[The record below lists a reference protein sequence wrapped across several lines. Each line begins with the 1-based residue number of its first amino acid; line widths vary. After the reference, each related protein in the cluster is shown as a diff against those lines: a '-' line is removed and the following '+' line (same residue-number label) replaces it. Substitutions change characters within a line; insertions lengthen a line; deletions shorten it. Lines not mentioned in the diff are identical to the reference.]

1 MSGELLQAQVPA
13 RITQRPDNSVVVR
26 LNHTTHPAVG
36 AARDLGRVAPNL
48 AMERILLQL
57 QSTPEQESA
66 LEQLLGEQQDVS
78 SPQYHAWLTPDQFGD
93 QFGVAQPDLDVLT
106 AWLASA
112 GFQVTEV
119 ARSRRTVEFSGA
131 AADVERAFHT
141 EIHNYDLDGERHIAN
156 STDISIPEALAP
168 VVAGVASLHNFQA
181 RPMHHMVR
189 AAPGA
194 RGGPSEAP
202 APRMDLGNGTH
213 GMAPYDFAAIYD
225 VSSLWNANYDGAGQ
239 SIAVLGESNIKLS
252 DVAAFRAMFGLPAN
266 PPQIIVVNGNDP
278 GDVGGSLETEADLD
292 VEWAGAVAKGATIK
306 YVVSKSTF
314 ASDGVTLAAEY
325 AVNNNVAPVITL
337 SFGLCE
343 AFAGMSNQVFNA
355 LWQQAAAQGISVFVG
370 AGDSGSA
377 GCDTPNLTTPAQYGF
392 GVNGLGS
399 SSYNVAVGGTEFD
412 DSASPSTYWN
422 PSNGGN
428 LASAKGYIPELVWNE
443 SSYSSVGAASNSLWA
458 AGGGSSNQW
467 PRPAWQTGAGVPAGT
482 FRLVPDVSLTAAG
495 HDGYLIEQE
504 GTLYQV
510 GGTSASTPSFAG
522 IMAILNQYTGA
533 RNGNPNAK
541 LYGLAASTP
550 AAYHDITAGSN
561 AVPCTGGTPNCSA
574 GLPATNVGKMTGY
587 SAGPGYDLATG
598 LGSVDAYALARG
610 WGGAQ
615 VGPSITSLSPNP
627 MKGSNTAQALT
638 INGTGFAAGL
648 SIKVGTV
655 TYGPSQ
661 LTSVSGTKVV
671 LNVTV
676 GTAAQNLAVE
686 AINTTGPAS
695 NTAALP
701 VTGPAPAI
709 SGLSPNPMTGSN
721 SGQVLTITGTGFQ
734 SGLTLQMGPA
744 TPASS
749 QLISVTPTGIQVNL
763 VVGLTA
769 RTFAVTVTNPDGQV
783 SNSVNFQVNAP
794 LAAPSITSLSPNP
807 MKGSNTA
814 QALTINGTG
823 FVAGLSIKV
832 GTVTYGPSQLTSVSG
847 TKVVLNVTVGTA
859 AQNLAVEAINTAGPA
874 SNTAILQVTGPAP
887 AISALSPNPM
897 TGSNSGQVLTIT
909 GTNFQS
915 GLTLQV
921 GSTTVTSS
929 QLMSVTATRILV
941 NLVVGLATR
950 PFAVSVKNP
959 DGQVSNSVNFQ
970 VNAPPAPSITSLNP
984 SQVTGSNAAQTL
996 TINGTG
1002 FQSGAGLT
1010 VLVGA
1015 TNYTGSQVTF
1025 VSGSQ
1030 IKVSVVT
1037 GVGARTLNVR
1047 VTNASGMASNLA
1059 TLTVK

>member
-1 MSGELLQAQVPA
+1 MVRGSVRRVLNGAVAGAVLFFSGLSGELQAQVRA
-13 RITQRPDNSVVVR
+13 RITERPDNSVVVR

-36 AARDLGRVAPNL
+36 EARDLGRVAPNL

-66 LEQLLGEQQDVS
+66 LEQLLAEQQDMS
-78 SPQYHAWLTPDQFGD
+78 SPRYHAWLTPDEFGD
-93 QFGVAQPDLDVLT
+93 QFGVARQDLDVVT

-119 ARSRRTVEFSGA
+119 ARGRRTVEFSGA
-131 AADVERAFHT
+131 AGDVERAFHT
-141 EIHNYDLDGERHIAN
+141 EIHNYDLNGERHIAN

-181 RPMHHMVR
+181 RPLHHIVR
-189 AAPGA
+189 AAQGT

-202 APRMDLGNGTH
+202 VPQADLGNGAH
-213 GMAPYDFAAIYD
+213 GIAPYDFAAIYD
-225 VSSLWNANYDGAGQ
+225 VSSLWSANYDGAGQ

-252 DVAAFRAMFGLPAN
+252 DVANFRAMFGLPAN
-266 PPQIIVVNGNDP
+266 QPQIIVNGRDP
-278 GDVGGSLETEADLD
+278 GDVGGGLETEADLD

-306 YVVSKSTF
+306 YVVSASTM
-314 ASDGVTLAAEY
+314 ASDGITLSAQY
-325 AVNNNVAPVITL
+325 AVGNNVASVITV

-343 AFAGMSNQVFNA
+343 AWAGIYNPIYNA
-355 LWQQAAAQGISVFVG
+355 LWQQAAAQGISVFVA

-377 GCDTPNLTTPAQYGF
+377 GCDTPSLTTPAKYGF

-399 SSYNVAVGGTEFD
+399 SPYNVAVGGTQFND
-412 DSASPSTYWN
+412 NASPSTYWN
-422 PSNGGN
+422 SSNSGN
-428 LASAKGYIPELVWNE
+428 LASAKGYIPEVVWNE
-443 SSYSSVGAASNSLWA
+443 SSYTGVGASNNNLYA
-458 AGGGSSNQW
+458 AGGGASSQW
-467 PRPAWQTGAGVPAGT
+467 PRPAWQTGAGVPAGAW
-482 FRLVPDVSLTAAG
+482 RLVPDVSLTAAG

-504 GTLYQV
+504 GGLYLV

-541 LYGLAASTP
+541 FYSLAASTP

-574 GLPATNVGKMTGY
+574 GLPATNVGKMTAY
-587 SAGPGYDLATG
+587 NAGPGYDLATG
-598 LGSVDAYALARG
+598 LGSVDAYALARN

-615 VGPSITSLSPNP
+615 AAPSITSLSPNP
-627 MKGSNTAQALT
+627 MKGSTTAQVLT
-638 INGTGFAAGL
+638 LNGTGFLAGL

-661 LTSVSGTKVV
+661 LTSMSSTKVM

-695 NTAALP
+695 NTATLQ
-701 VTGPAPAI
+701 VTGPPPAI
-709 SGLSPNPMTGSN
+709 GALSPNPMTGSN
-721 SGQVLTITGTGFQ
+721 NGQVLTITGTGFQ
-734 SGLTLQMGPA
+734 SGLTLQ
-744 TPASS
+744 
-749 QLISVTPTGIQVNL
+749 I
-763 VVGLTA
+763 
-769 RTFAVTVTNPDGQV
+769 
-783 SNSVNFQVNAP
+783 
-794 LAAPSITSLSPNP
+794 
-807 MKGSNTA
+807 
-814 QALTINGTG
+814 
-823 FVAGLSIKV
+823 
-832 GTVTYGPSQLTSVSG
+832 
-847 TKVVLNVTVGTA
+847 
-859 AQNLAVEAINTAGPA
+859 
-874 SNTAILQVTGPAP
+874 
-887 AISALSPNPM
+887 
-897 TGSNSGQVLTIT
+897 
-909 GTNFQS
+909 
-915 GLTLQV
+915 
-921 GSTTVTSS
+921 GSTMLTSS
-929 QLMSVTATRILV
+929 QVMSVTATQIQV
-941 NLVVGLATR
+941 DIIVGLTTR

-970 VNAPPAPSITSLNP
+970 VNAPPAPSITSLSP
-984 SQVTGSNAAQTL
+984 SQMTGSNAAQAL
-996 TINGTG
+996 TINGSN

-1010 VLVGA
+1010 VLVGT

-1037 GVGARTLNVR
+1037 GVGARPLNVR
-1047 VTNASGMASNLA
+1047 VTNASGMASNTVTLA
-1059 TLTVK
+1059 MK